1 MSVALPLLDLDPATK
16 WAVIVLAIITILYA
30 AMRSLFQKKDP
41 MDKPPA
47 FGSLAQQRSV
57 ERQMQ
62 NVLVEMS
69 NMARQITAQLDTRA
83 AKLEALIK
91 DADQRISAMKSQPAS
106 GQASVQNLPQ
116 NPVQNSSQNSTQSLS
131 TGGPFM
137 AESTDQPMIDPRHAL
152 VYALADQGRSARDI
166 AQELNRP
173 SGEIELILA
182 LRR

>member
-1 MSVALPLLDLDPATK
+1 MTLPLLDLDPATK

-30 AMRSLFQKKDP
+30 ALRSLFQKKDP
-41 MDKPPA
+41 LDKPPA

-69 NMARQITAQLDTRA
+69 EMARQITAQLDTRA
-83 AKLEALIK
+83 AKLEALIR
-91 DADQRISAMKSQPAS
+91 DADQRIAAMKSQAVSPAP
-106 GQASVQNLPQ
+106 NPPQ
-116 NPVQNSSQNSTQSLS
+116 NPPAP
-131 TGGPFM
+131 GPFM

-152 VYALADQGRSARDI
+152 VYALADQGRSPKDI